1 MVQDWTSYG
10 SQDHPFCLLA
20 LRLWFGEGYRR
31 DRPLKQSTWAH
42 SPGRSTEVSGEAPPN
57 WPWTSPSIRRWPG
70 ARDDGRRE
78 NGRAPCKP
86 RGRCAC
92 RDVWGRR
99 RVRHERNCEPQGR
112 SGQNRGSRRRGDLT
126 APTTEFLLKPRP
138 QILPTTPL
146 SAGASTS
153 DASERA
159 WQRRPPWKSLISKLR
174 RAKALA
180 LGWKVSMY
188 AHARGR

>member
-31 DRPLKQSTWAH
+31 DRPLKQSTWAN
-42 SPGRSTEVSGEAPPN
+42 SPGRFTEVSGEAPPN

-86 RGRCAC
+86 RTSRAAYHAVTSGRAFQCAP
-92 RDVWGRR
+92 VGP
-99 RVRHERNCEPQGR
+99 V
-112 SGQNRGSRRRGDLT
+112 
-126 APTTEFLLKPRP
+126 TT
-138 QILPTTPL
+138 
-146 SAGASTS
+146 TS
-153 DASERA
+153 
-159 WQRRPPWKSLISKLR
+159 P
-174 RAKALA
+174 
-180 LGWKVSMY
+180 
-188 AHARGR
+188 